1 MGIMD
6 SARDKAREFLS
17 DEEKSDALLDKAAQ
31 HATDRFGEDK
41 AGHISQARDAAD
53 QRIGGGGDSRVDA
66 EAGDD
71 PQADPDP
78 AP

>member
-6 SARDKAREFLS
+6 SAKDKAGEFLR
-17 DEEKSDALLDKAAQ
+17 DEEKTDALLDKAAEQ
-31 HATDRFGEDK
+31 AAARFGEDK
-41 AGHISQARDAAD
+41 AGHIAKARDAAD
-53 QRIGGGGDSRVDA
+53 ERIGGEDARVDA